1 MVTEFCLKKVELYFK
16 TLFLPW
22 WCWYIQGAVSLKV
35 GLTCL
40 FKKKSHFTVYTQLLF
55 WNVPYSNLHINC
67 IKRCFQNKILWQTE
81 LSCDTFIWFV
91 LLLHRVDWIQAEQ
104 KQAVT
109 AASWIFVPNFSPLK
123 SCKLKWVVLQLH
135 FCFFFQRSFTDD
147 YAVFSQNKKSCLIF
161 WEIYFTE

>member
-1 MVTEFCLKKVELYFK
+1 MFKKSGIVLQNIIF
-16 TLFLPW
+16 TLVVLI
-22 WCWYIQGAVSLKV
+22 YSRSSSLSLKV

-135 FCFFFQRSFTDD
+135 FFFLFSKIFHWRLCGFQP
-147 YAVFSQNKKSCLIF
+147 K
-161 WEIYFTE
+161 